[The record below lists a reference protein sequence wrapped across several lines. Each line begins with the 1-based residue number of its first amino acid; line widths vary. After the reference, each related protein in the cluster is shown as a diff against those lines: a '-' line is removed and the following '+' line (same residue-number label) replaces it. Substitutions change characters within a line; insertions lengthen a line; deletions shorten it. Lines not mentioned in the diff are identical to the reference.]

1 MSERLMSEPL
11 MRSRDSVLESLRAGP
26 HPDILIIGAGING
39 VGVYWDL
46 ALQGV
51 PALLVDRGDVCSG
64 TSSASSRL
72 IHGGLRYLEIGE
84 FALVRESVEERNRLL
99 QDAPHYVRPIPVWV
113 PIDSL
118 LGGAL
123 ASVGRFLK
131 LVRKPGRKGAMV
143 VKLGL
148 MVYDLFGRRD
158 RTMPDH
164 RMVASAEFRR
174 AIPDLAPSTR
184 YMAEYYDARLT
195 APERLG
201 LELVADAEKA
211 CPASLAATYV
221 SLVGQDGGKVVLEDT
236 LTGERFEVS
245 PKLVVNCSGAWVDR
259 TDPPLGIEERLIGG
273 TKGSHL
279 VLDHPD
285 FAARLDGR
293 MLYFETEDHRI
304 CLAYPLD
311 ERRVLLGTTDI
322 RTDDPEDTVCSG
334 EEVDYLFEVM
344 RAVMPDLV
352 LDAGQIV
359 FTYAGIRPLPASDQ
373 VAGAISRDH
382 SVRVFDPDGSR
393 SFPVLTLVGG
403 KWTTFRPCAGQIV
416 DMVLARLGHER
427 KVATTGIGIGGGER
441 FPRSDE
447 ERSRLVAD
455 VSRRNGLP
463 PCRVEALLDRYG
475 TRALDRIDQLPAGGQ
490 GMLANLPGYSSAE
503 LAAIAKN
510 ERVATLSDVV
520 LRRTQIG
527 LLGLA
532 TPAAIAELAA
542 VVGAALGWSAA
553 RIDDEIRRTER
564 LLATRHGVPGRT

>member
-1 MSERLMSEPL
+1 MSEPL

-26 HPDILIIGAGING
+26 RPEVLIVGAGING
-39 VGVYWDL
+39 IGVYWDL

-64 TSSASSRL
+64 TSAASSRL
-72 IHGGLRYLEIGE
+72 IHGGVRYLEIGE
-84 FALVRESVEERNRLL
+84 FALVRESVTERNRLL
-99 QDAPHYVRPIPVWV
+99 RDAPHYVRPIPVWV
-113 PIDSL
+113 PMDSL
-118 LGGAL
+118 FGGAL

-131 LVRKPGRKGAMV
+131 LVRTPGSKGAMV

-158 RTMPDH
+158 RVMPDH

-174 AIPDLAPSTR
+174 ALPNLAPSTR
-184 YMAEYYDARLT
+184 YMAEFYDARLT

-201 LELVADAEKA
+201 LELIADAEKA
-211 CPASLAATYV
+211 CPASLAANYV
-221 SLVGQDGGKVVLEDT
+221 SLVGRDGGTVILEDT
-236 LTGERFEVS
+236 LTGERFQVA

-285 FAARLDGR
+285 FAARLGGR
-293 MLYFETEDHRI
+293 MLYFETGDHRI

-322 RTDDPEDTVCSG
+322 RTDDPEDTVCSAQ
-334 EEVDYLFEVM
+334 EVDYLFEVM
-344 RAVMPDLV
+344 RAVMPGLV
-352 LDAGQIV
+352 LDRGQIV
-359 FTYAGIRPLPASDQ
+359 FTYAGIRPLPTSNE

-382 SVRVFDPDGSR
+382 SVRVYEPDGGR
-393 SFPVLTLVGG
+393 RFPVLTLVGG
-403 KWTTFRPCAGQIV
+403 KWTTFRPCAEQIA
-416 DMVLARLGHER
+416 DMVLARLGVER
-427 KVATTGIGIGGGER
+427 KVSTAGIGIGAGEG
-441 FPRSDE
+441 FPHGVE
-447 ERSRLVAD
+447 ERGRLVCELA
-455 VSRRNGLP
+455 RRSGLP
-463 PCRVEALLDRYG
+463 AHRIEILLDRYG
-475 TRALDRIDQLPAGGQ
+475 MRALDWIDQSPAGCQSMLKTLPA
-490 GMLANLPGYSSAE
+490 YSSAE

-532 TPAAIAELAA
+532 TPTAIGELAA

-553 RIDDEIRRTER
+553 RIDDEISRTSR